1 MCSSDLSIVGPT
13 YGGTGVNNGSN
24 TLTLAGN
31 VSHAGAFTQTFTATA
46 NTSVT
51 LPTTGTLA
59 TLAGTETFT
68 NKTLTSPTINSGALS
83 GTFSGSATLSG
94 VITLS
99 NTTDATSTTAAGV
112 IMSGGLAVAKSM
124 YVGVNITGAGAA
136 TSTLDGFNI
145 DGGTY

>member
-1 MCSSDLSIVGPT
+1 MVAGQ
-13 YGGTGVNNGSN
+13 YGGTGVNNSGKTITLGGSFTHTGAH
-24 TLTLAGN
+24 TLGLT
-31 VSHAGAFTQTFTATA
+31 TTA

-59 TLAGTETFT
+59 TLAGSETFT

-83 GTFSGSATLSG
+83 GTFTGSFTASG
-94 VITLS
+94 VATFS
-99 NTTDATSTTAAGV
+99 NTTDATTTTAAGV
-112 IMSGGLAVAKSM
+112 IMSGGLALAKSM
-124 YVGVNITGAGAA
+124 FVGINITGAGAA